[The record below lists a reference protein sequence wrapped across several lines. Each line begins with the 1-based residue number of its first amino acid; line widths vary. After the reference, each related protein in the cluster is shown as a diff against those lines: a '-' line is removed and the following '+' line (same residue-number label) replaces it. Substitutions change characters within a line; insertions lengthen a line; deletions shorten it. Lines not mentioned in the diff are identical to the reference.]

1 MPDVFHNFPI
11 KGSLAQVFRAISTP
25 AGLDSWWSLRSAGE
39 PGPGA
44 EYKLVFGPDYEW
56 LAVVS
61 RYLPNTEFELELTR
75 ADSDWQGTRLGFL
88 LEMKDGVTQVRFQHL
103 GWPEE
108 NDHYR
113 ISCYCWAM
121 YLRLLK
127 RYVEHGEVVPY
138 DDRLEV

>member
-1 MPDVFHNFPI
+1 VADIVYDFPI
-11 KGSLAQVFRAISTP
+11 KASLDQVFRAVST
-25 AGLDSWWSLRSAGE
+25 AKGLDSWWSLRSTGE
-39 PGPGA
+39 PAPGA
-44 EYKLVFGPDYEW
+44 EYRLGFGPDFDW
-56 LAVVS
+56 RAIVS
-61 RYLPNTEFELELTR
+61 RFVPDSEFELELTS

-88 LEMKDGVTQVRFQHL
+88 MEMKDGVTQVRFHHL

-108 NDHYR
+108 NEHYR

-138 DDRLEV
+138 EHRLEV